1 LAAGG
6 GNNPVT
12 AEIYAPPSTSVAP
25 TSCTLSLSGS
35 MPRYDAVGEF
45 RSSSELGE
53 VRLSEVR
60 LSGVGARATLEPG
73 GKAGQ
78 VQCRGGGNVLHMP
91 LRQAVI
97 TRLTKLE
104 RTDTL

>member
-1 LAAGG
+1 
-6 GNNPVT
+6 
-12 AEIYAPPSTSVAP
+12 
-25 TSCTLSLSGS
+25 